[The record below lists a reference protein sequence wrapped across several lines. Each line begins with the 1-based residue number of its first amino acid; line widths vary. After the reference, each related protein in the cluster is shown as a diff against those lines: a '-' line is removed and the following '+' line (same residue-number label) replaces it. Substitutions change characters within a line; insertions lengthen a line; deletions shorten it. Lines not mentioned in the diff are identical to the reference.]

1 MQKYRFISWYTF
13 QVNHVVPSVKCKK
26 TKNRKQKRILLRL
39 DSFQVFTNHLFDN
52 VNSDNFMDFP
62 LNFNQLLMCACTAIW
77 RKIILKLAQL
87 EFYLNSNLKR
97 LALCDSYSNLF
108 TTDLEW
114 FIPEFTWII
123 FNWEINVV
131 ENDSIQSADS
141 VVCTIYK
148 NRQKMPL
155 SVSVV

>member
-1 MQKYRFISWYTF
+1 MLF
-13 QVNHVVPSVKCKK
+13 QVSNAKQK
-26 TKNRKQKRILLRL
+26 TTKKQKRILLRL

-97 LALCDSYSNLF
+97 LALCDSSRIYLQPISNDLFQNLHELYSI
-108 TTDLEW
+108 E
-114 FIPEFTWII
+114 
-123 FNWEINVV
+123 
-131 ENDSIQSADS
+131 
-141 VVCTIYK
+141 K
-148 NRQKMPL
+148 
-155 SVSVV
+155 